1 MDFDIRW
8 VRDLVGLVVMVRN
21 MLLSDGWC
29 SVILVSLIFVLLIW
43 CVVLMSICMLLG
55 VGIVMWFELGVSIV
69 LWCLGNSELS
79 VVMIVF
85 RFFRLWGIIL

>member
-1 MDFDIRW
+1 
-8 VRDLVGLVVMVRN
+8 
-21 MLLSDGWC
+21 
-29 SVILVSLIFVLLIW
+29 
-43 CVVLMSICMLLG
+43 MLLG